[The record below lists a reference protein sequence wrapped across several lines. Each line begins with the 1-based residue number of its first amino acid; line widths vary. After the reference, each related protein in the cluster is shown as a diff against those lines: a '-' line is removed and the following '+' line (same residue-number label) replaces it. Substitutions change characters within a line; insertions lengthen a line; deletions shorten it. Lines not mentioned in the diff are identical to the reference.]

1 MDDYQ
6 SLLEGIWLIQ
16 QIMAAV
22 NMSDSVVAEA
32 QDQIGQVM
40 RAPGER
46 KQFAQMNTGRIR
58 HTRYAEGIEF
68 AMNAGRSIFLN
79 LSGTEL
85 RNCCYLNQNI
95 TNMVISTN
103 LSSYVRMQIRYKT

>member
-1 MDDYQ
+1 MIIKALWKAISTDPT
-6 SLLEGIWLIQ
+6 IQ
-16 QIMAAV
+16 VGFNVA
-22 NMSDSVVAEA
+22 DSVVAEA

-68 AMNAGRSIFLN
+68 AMNAGQVISSIA
-79 LSGTEL
+79 GTEL
-85 RNCCYLNQNI
+85 GIN
-95 TNMVISTN
+95 V
-103 LSSYVRMQIRYKT
+103 SYNWRSV